1 MKVYK
6 KAVSY
11 CFASLSFLKYTKGP
25 LNYFIGI
32 NVDLRREKFV
42 NSIIQPV
49 IELQIMEE
57 ESKFGHMKL

>member
-6 KAVSY
+6 KAISY

-42 NSIIQPV
+42 NSII
-49 IELQIMEE
+49 
-57 ESKFGHMKL
+57 